1 MKRKQTLLVL
11 LAVLAMIVAACGD
24 STGDDETTTT
34 ADSGGDATTTTADSG
49 GDEGTDT
56 TADSG
61 GDAGEAPESIKLGAV
76 VPLTGPFAG
85 GGAQVERGYRYGV
98 DAINEAGGVF
108 VEEYGVSLPLELDL
122 QDDASD
128 PNQTTSLM
136 EDLADDDITVYLG
149 GFASPLHAAGTAI
162 AEKNQIPYL
171 GVATALQALHEQGYQ
186 YYFSPFPKS
195 PDIAVSVYELLD
207 TLPDDTRP
215 TRVGIFQEATD
226 WGEELGALWVEEA
239 GNHGYEVV
247 FHETYAPGSTDFTDL
262 ILQAQAADVE
272 VALSLPT
279 PPDGFALYQQMGE
292 LGFKAPFNLVV
303 RAADV
308 PTWNDLAEAGNGVLL
323 SAGWHPDLGYPGI
336 EPMNERHIEEEG
348 RPADPVVGG
357 SYSLIQI
364 VADSIERAGTLDPS
378 AVRDAMAE
386 TDLMTVA
393 GQITFREDGT
403 SPITNPLM
411 QRVDG
416 GVVLIWPADQ
426 APGELIYPSP

>member
-1 MKRKQTLLVL
+1 MRKRTLLAL
-11 LAVLAMIVAACGD
+11 LAVLAMILAACG
-24 STGDDETTTT
+24 GDGDAETTTT

-49 GDEGTDT
+49 GDAT
-56 TADSG
+56 TTTTG
-61 GDAGEAPESIKLGAV
+61 GDEGSADAPATIKLGAV

-108 VEEYGVSLPLELDL
+108 VEEYGVSIPLELEV

-128 PNQTTSLM
+128 PNQTTAIM
-136 EDLADDDITVYLG
+136 EELADDDIVVYLG

-207 TLPDDTRP
+207 TIPEDIRP
-215 TRVGIFQEATD
+215 SRVGIFQEATD

-239 GNHGYEVV
+239 ANFGYEVV
-247 FHETYAPGSTDFTDL
+247 FHETYAPGSTDFTDI

-272 VALSLPT
+272 IALSLPT

-292 LGFKAPFNLVV
+292 LGWKAPFNLVV

-308 PTWNDLAEAGNGVLL
+308 PTWNDLGEAGNGVLL
-323 SAGWHPDLGYPGI
+323 SAGWHPDLGFPGI
-336 EPMNERHIEEEG
+336 QPMNERHIEEEG
-348 RPADPVVGG
+348 RPADPIVGG
-357 SYSLIQI
+357 AYSIIQI
-364 VADSIERAGTLDPS
+364 VADSIERAGSLDHQQ
-378 AVRDAMAE
+378 VRDAMAA
-386 TDLMTVA
+386 TDMTTVA
-393 GQITFREDGT
+393 GPITFREDGT
-403 SPITNPLM
+403 APITNPLM

-416 GVVLIWPADQ
+416 SVVLVWPAD
-426 APGELIYPSP
+426 AATSELIYPSP